1 MELTPPDDTER
12 TPAQG
17 FQSEGAEHVPEVAET
32 LLPAA
37 TCQHED
43 DELVER
49 AEARSTFDIRRSDSG
64 SR

>member
-1 MELTPPDDTER
+1 MELTPPDDIER

-17 FQSEGAEHVPEVAET
+17 FQSESAEHVPERTET

-37 TCQHED
+37 ACQHED

-49 AEARSTFDIRRSDSG
+49 AEARSTLDIRR
-64 SR
+64 